1 MDLNLFNKNELNSL
15 LDIVQND
22 IFDSPEGRPDEE
34 VSRLRMEIRG
44 EIKAREEKK
53 SPLQKLFAP
62 FKK

>member
-1 MDLNLFNKNELNSL
+1 MDLNLFNKNELSSL

-22 IFDSPEGRPDEE
+22 IFDNPNGRPDEE

-44 EIKAREEKK
+44 EMRAREENKT
-53 SPLQKLFAP
+53 PLQRLFAP